1 MNLEISTSETS
12 TTPAERQY
20 IRRRLLHA
28 LSENETHITQV
39 QVWIVGILLANGDDA
54 QYALINVKL
63 DDGSLIACDG
73 TDEELKVAISHATQ
87 HLCLEAT
94 RNLELR
100 QKNRDR
106 SGPQKLGSLISTPSC

>member
-1 MNLEISTSETS
+1 MLVNVEISTSETS

-39 QVWIVGILLANGDDA
+39 QVWIVGILLANGGDA

-63 DDGSLIACDG
+63 DDSSLIACVG

-87 HLCLEAT
+87 HLCLEVT
-94 RNLELR
+94 RYLELR
-100 QKNRDR
+100 QKTGTEVDPENWAA
-106 SGPQKLGSLISTPSC
+106 